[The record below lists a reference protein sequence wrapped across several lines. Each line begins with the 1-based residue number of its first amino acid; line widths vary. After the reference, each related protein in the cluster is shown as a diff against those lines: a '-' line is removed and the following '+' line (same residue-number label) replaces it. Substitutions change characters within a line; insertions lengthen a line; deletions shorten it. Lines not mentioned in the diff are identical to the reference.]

1 MPHRRPCNPR
11 RSAALSARAGAER
24 GSTARIRWS
33 CAIWL
38 AGRLPSGGPL
48 TNAATVWWRPA
59 RASYAISKS
68 LVHRIPLG
76 GQDSQRALAIG
87 MGSKRWT

>member
-1 MPHRRPCNPR
+1 
-11 RSAALSARAGAER
+11 
-24 GSTARIRWS
+24 
-33 CAIWL
+33 
-38 AGRLPSGGPL
+38 
-48 TNAATVWWRPA
+48 VWWRPA